1 MNERVF
7 KRSLDSLETLFDFLN
22 TFLAGHN
29 ITGKSALE
37 LQLALEEVFANS
49 VEHNHASNGDVAV
62 SLEKTADAVILRIRD
77 FDVEDFDVSRPPE
90 VNISAPLEE
99 RRAGGLGLHLIHTL
113 MDRVGYAHENRV
125 STITLVKIVK

>member
-7 KRSLDSLETLFDFLN
+7 KRSLDSLESLFDFLN

-49 VEHNHASNGDVAV
+49 VEHNNASAGDITVA
-62 SLEKTADAVILRIRD
+62 LEKTENAITLRIRD
-77 FDVEDFDVSRPPE
+77 FDVEDFDVSKPPD
-90 VNISAPLEE
+90 VNTRAPLRE
-99 RRAGGLGLHLIHTL
+99 RRAGGLGLHLIHTI
-113 MDRVGYAHENRV
+113 MDQVGYAHENRI
-125 STITLVKIVK
+125 STITLVKYLK